1 LESAINV
8 VKKVHDETSDVPFA
22 DLSIVVHRNESFP
35 WPEVLQQTPTS
46 CRSSEPSWK
55 AFGNFG
61 NKSTWW
67 ERWMLADLVA
77 RMIRKRRIDLPPG
90 FRIL

>member
-1 LESAINV
+1 M
-8 VKKVHDETSDVPFA
+8 KHQDDDPFA
-22 DLSIVVHRNESFP
+22 DLSIVVHRNGDRSVA
-35 WPEVLQQTPTS
+35 VLQQTPTS

-67 ERWMLADLVA
+67 KRWTLADLVA
-77 RMIRKRRIDLPPG
+77 RSDPEERIDLPPG